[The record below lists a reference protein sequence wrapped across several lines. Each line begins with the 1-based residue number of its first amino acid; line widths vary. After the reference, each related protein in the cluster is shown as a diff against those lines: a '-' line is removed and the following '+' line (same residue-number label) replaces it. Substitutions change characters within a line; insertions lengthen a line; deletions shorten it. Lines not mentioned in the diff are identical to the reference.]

1 MINYWEEHYL
11 INDNR
16 SETTFIVKGKCFLDK
31 SSFKDER
38 RRINYTVSSAIQLKT
53 GKSYAWNTMF
63 LVYPKY
69 LERNFSNISVKRI
82 IKEEYIKIMKEH
94 GFRY

>member
-1 MINYWEEHYL
+1 MTNYWEEHYL

-16 SETTFIVKGKCFLDK
+16 SKTTFIVKGKCFLDE

-38 RRINYTVSSAIQLKT
+38 RRINYTVSSAILLEA
-53 GKSYAWNTMF
+53 GESYIWNSMF

>member
-31 SSFKDER
+31 TSFNDER
-38 RRINYTVSSAIQLKT
+38 RRINYTVSSAILLEA
-53 GKSYAWNTMF
+53 GESYSWNSMF

-82 IKEEYIKIMKEH
+82 IKEEYIKIMEEH
-94 GFRY
+94 GFCY

>member
-31 SSFKDER
+31 TSFNDER
-38 RRINYTVSSAIQLKT
+38 RRINYTVSSAFLLES
-53 GKSYAWNTMF
+53 GESYVWNSMF

-82 IKEEYIKIMKEH
+82 LREEYIKIMKEH

>member
-31 SSFKDER
+31 TSFNDER
-38 RRINYTVSSAIQLKT
+38 RRINYTVSSAILLEA
-53 GKSYAWNTMF
+53 GESYSWNSMF

-82 IKEEYIKIMKEH
+82 IKEEYIKIMEEH